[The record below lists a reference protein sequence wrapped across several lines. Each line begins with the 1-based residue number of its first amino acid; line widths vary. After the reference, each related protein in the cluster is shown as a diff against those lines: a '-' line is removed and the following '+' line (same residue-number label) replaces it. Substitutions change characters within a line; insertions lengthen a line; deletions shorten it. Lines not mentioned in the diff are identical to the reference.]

1 MKDANDEEQKKEEEK
16 KEEEEAEFQE
26 LKNPTRVLKQQETK
40 ISYQSEGR
48 Y

>member
-26 LKNPTRVLKQQETK
+26 LKNPTRVLK
-40 ISYQSEGR
+40 
-48 Y
+48 